1 MNYANK
7 SNKKDIPKS
16 APKLPPGNRTQ
27 APVDYKDP
35 TGSKGNIS
43 TPQNSGYD
51 EKQPRSK

>member
-1 MNYANK
+1 MK
-7 SNKKDIPKS
+7 ISKRKDT
-16 APKLPPGNRTQ
+16 PKLDPKIFPPGNRTP

-35 TGSKGNIS
+35 TGSKSDIS